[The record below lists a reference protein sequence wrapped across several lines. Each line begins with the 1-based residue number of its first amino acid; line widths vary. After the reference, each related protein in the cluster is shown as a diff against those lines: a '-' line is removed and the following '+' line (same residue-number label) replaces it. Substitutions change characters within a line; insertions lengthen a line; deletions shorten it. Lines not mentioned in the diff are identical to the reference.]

1 MFCDD
6 LKKLL
11 PLYQNTGYA
20 KNTYKVHESSAN
32 AKVKEVVWINS
43 DFQYFDTQIAKDLTA
58 FFSNANADS
67 IFNFDCDGAFIVQSD
82 TCKYLFLNELKSTF
96 DFGDI
101 YHASYQIVSTYIK
114 LNMILSLLPNYQ
126 KQDVKVKGFIFS
138 RPANKKFLRDLYRES
153 MDKRKQKA
161 CGEDLVLALCYN
173 KSGLQNVTI
182 KFSQLPK
189 LQGIPL
195 GDNALFDKLELYH
208 IDVAEPN
215 DSITMDT
222 SKFV

>member
-1 MFCDD
+1 
-6 LKKLL
+6 
-11 PLYQNTGYA
+11 
-20 KNTYKVHESSAN
+20 
-32 AKVKEVVWINS
+32 
-43 DFQYFDTQIAKDLTA
+43 
-58 FFSNANADS
+58 
-67 IFNFDCDGAFIVQSD
+67 
-82 TCKYLFLNELKSTF
+82 
-96 DFGDI
+96 
-101 YHASYQIVSTYIK
+101 
-114 LNMILSLLPNYQ
+114 MILSLLPNYQ